1 MGLFSGFLERRRNR
15 ESAVQPGNAL
25 TSEPPPTGE
34 VKPVGQ
40 PFESA
45 GRPAA
50 FGLDGAADVSSVFG
64 ILGMIKDA
72 YQSGNIQISHGSS
85 QMIDLRGDTNVEEL
99 REQIL
104 AAMQER
110 GIDPNATPDQATQID
125 ASQYAD
131 LQADL
136 LRVLGEHG
144 IDVNGTGTGTGMP
157 DTDGDGQP
165 G

>member
-25 TSEPPPTGE
+25 TSEPPPIE

-45 GRPAA
+45 GKPAA

-125 ASQYAD
+125 ASQYAG

-144 IDVNGTGTGTGMP
+144 IDVNGTGMP